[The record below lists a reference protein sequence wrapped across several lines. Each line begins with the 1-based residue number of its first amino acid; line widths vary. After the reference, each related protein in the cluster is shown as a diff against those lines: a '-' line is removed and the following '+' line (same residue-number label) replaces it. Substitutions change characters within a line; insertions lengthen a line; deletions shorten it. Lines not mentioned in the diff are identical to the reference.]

1 MSEAKGGDT
10 SAAKLLLDPALPA
23 LRPVDQPAPLALSE
37 GLGQPGMEILAALG
51 SGEIT
56 PDQGS
61 KLLLALSAL
70 GHVLETDDLVKRIEA
85 LEEKG

>member
-10 SAAKLLLDPALPA
+10 SAAKLLLDRALPA
-23 LRPVDQPAPLALSE
+23 LRPVDQPTPLALSE
-37 GLGQPGMEILAALG
+37 GLGQPGREILAALG

-70 GHVLETDDLVKRIEA
+70 GRVIETDELVKRIEA
-85 LEEKG
+85 LENRQ